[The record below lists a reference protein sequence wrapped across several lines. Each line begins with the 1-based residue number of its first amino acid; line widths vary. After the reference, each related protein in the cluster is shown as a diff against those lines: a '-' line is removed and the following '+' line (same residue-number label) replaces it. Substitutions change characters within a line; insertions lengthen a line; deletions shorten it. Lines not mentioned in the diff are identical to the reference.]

1 MAALEQKAAEIH
13 YTAVEGLDKGTLI
26 ADIEQT
32 TWDAAETLA
41 WLGERTHTDKVTIP
55 HRDADAMVPDRAG
68 FVGAAFW
75 YLDDGDLARCSE
87 YDSVMMRRAIAEGKD
102 LYGQHFISTEEIPK
116 FALRLATA
124 TVDYIWTVQGR
135 SANQRVKS
143 AS

>member
-41 WLGERTHTDKVTIP
+41 WLGESTHKDKVTIP
-55 HRDADAMVPDRAG
+55 HRDADSTVPG
-68 FVGAAFW
+68 NSGLGSAFW
-75 YLDDGDLARCSE
+75 NLDGGDLARCSE
-87 YDSVMMRRAIAEGKD
+87 YDSVVMRRAIAEGRD
-102 LYGQHFISTEEIPK
+102 LHGQQFTGNEEIPK